1 MREISNNDVR
11 FFWKYT
17 GNKIRYG
24 FYLWISN
31 QIMFDWIFLGKN
43 SAILSYIF
51 LVILCFPIF
60 AYRWR
65 RQQHKKLCLLY
76 WELYLF
82 FSTFVSVKKLGLK
95 FYNQVLSNIWLIEPS
110 VKRPEEHKKS
120 IYNLHFA
127 LCQIHFQYLV
137 PIYSCCIRHKK
148 IIQFQLSP
156 I

>member
-1 MREISNNDVR
+1 MYYSKGKFPVFSGLSTDFEISMYLDCWLHHLNFLKDSDNTYFFCQYLNLFKCLLNGKCFKIILLKMREISNNDVR

-17 GNKIRYG
+17 GNKIGYG

-65 RQQHKKLCLLY
+65 RQQHKKLCL
-76 WELYLF
+76 
-82 FSTFVSVKKLGLK
+82 
-95 FYNQVLSNIWLIEPS
+95 
-110 VKRPEEHKKS
+110 
-120 IYNLHFA
+120 
-127 LCQIHFQYLV
+127 
-137 PIYSCCIRHKK
+137 
-148 IIQFQLSP
+148 
-156 I
+156 

>member
-1 MREISNNDVR
+1 MYLDCWLHHLNFLKDSDNIFFSVNIWTSSNVYLMEKCFKIILLKMRGISNNDVR

-51 LVILCFPIF
+51 LVILWFPIF

-65 RQQHKKLCLLY
+65 RQQQKKLCLLY

-82 FSTFVSVKKLGLK
+82 FSTF
-95 FYNQVLSNIWLIEPS
+95 IS
-110 VKRPEEHKKS
+110 VKRLGKFKV
-120 IYNLHFA
+120 L
-127 LCQIHFQYLV
+127 
-137 PIYSCCIRHKK
+137 
-148 IIQFQLSP
+148 
-156 I
+156 